1 VTAVAATPEREL
13 DGAQVRRLTSRSA
26 AARATTTL
34 WTRMLDAWSAA
45 ATTAIALA
53 MLGGWLSSVRA
64 TIGRRPPMPGSAL
77 PAGLTATV
85 VTVVAVAGLLGV
97 LDRLGPVSASPAAA
111 AWWLPL
117 PASRRGLLRA
127 ELARVAGACAGITAL
142 LSLPLFLTWTA
153 RPSVGGILLDVAGAG
168 VTAAGLVGAV
178 ALLETRGATS
188 RVAPVAG
195 AVAVTVSAAATVA
208 AVVAPFAR
216 AAADI
221 PRRHLAPHGAPWVP
235 GVAVAGAALAA
246 AVLLGLAD
254 RGLGRLPARTLRLS
268 GSTAQYAAA
277 SVLSLDTRDLG
288 RALAARRQRPVR
300 RRWRFRSV
308 TRAWQAVA
316 AADLLLLVRSP
327 WQLGQLVVATAVP
340 VLAARTDG
348 LDRLPPAV
356 WGGLLLGWALAAVS
370 VGHPARHASAAPGI
384 DRLLPL
390 SPAQAVAAHCAVPAI
405 ALCMV
410 AATSGV
416 LIGAGSGSAL
426 AWAGLGLAAVPA
438 WTAAAV
444 RGGYRPELDWTG
456 PVMSTPMGTLPTGIG
471 ATLVQGLDVG
481 ILGSVPAIVA
491 VHLGG
496 APSAGMIAG
505 QLFWALA
512 VGAGGLAFTVRR
524 LTSVPD

>member
-1 VTAVAATPEREL
+1 MTALAAAPELEL
-13 DGAQVRRLTSRSA
+13 DGPQVRRLTSRSA

-34 WTRMLDAWSAA
+34 WTRLLDAWSAA
-45 ATTAIALA
+45 ATTAIGLA
-53 MLGGWLSSVRA
+53 MLGGWLASVRD
-64 TIGRRPPMPGSAL
+64 TIGSRPPIPGSAL
-77 PAGLTATV
+77 PPGVTAAV
-85 VTVVAVAGLLGV
+85 VTVVAVAGLVGV

-127 ELARVAGACAGITAL
+127 ELARVAGACAGVTAL
-142 LSLPLFLTWTA
+142 LSVPLFLTWTA
-153 RPSVGGILLDVAGAG
+153 RPSVAGILLDVAGAG

-195 AVAVTVSAAATVA
+195 AVAVVVSAAATVA
-208 AVVAPFAR
+208 AAVAPVAR
-216 AAADI
+216 ATGDLS
-221 PRRHLAPHGAPWVP
+221 REHLPAVGPLWVP
-235 GVAVAGAALAA
+235 GAAVAA

-254 RGLGRLPARTLRLS
+254 RGLGRLRARTLRLS

-300 RRWRFRSV
+300 RRWRFRPV

-316 AADLLLLVRSP
+316 AADLLLLLRSP
-327 WQLGQLVVATAVP
+327 WQLGQLVVAVAVP
-340 VLAARTDG
+340 VVASRTDG

-370 VGHPARHASAAPGI
+370 VGHPARHASAASGT
-384 DRLLPL
+384 DRLVPL
-390 SPAQAVAAHCAVPAI
+390 SAAQAVATHCAVPAL
-405 ALCMV
+405 ALCLV
-410 AATSGV
+410 GATSGL
-416 LIGAGSGSAL
+416 LIGAGGGSAL
-426 AWAGLGLAAVPA
+426 AWAGLGVAAVPA

-456 PVMSTPMGTLPTGIG
+456 PVMSTPMGTLPAGVG

-481 ILGSVPAIVA
+481 IVGSVPAIVA
-491 VHLGG
+491 VHLSG
-496 APSAGMIAG
+496 APSWSMVAG
-505 QLFWALA
+505 QLLWALA
-512 VGAGGLAFTVRR
+512 VGAGGLALTVHR
-524 LTSVPD
+524 LTSARD

>member
-1 VTAVAATPEREL
+1 VTALTAAPELEL

-34 WTRMLDAWSAA
+34 WTRLLDAWSVTV
-45 ATTAIALA
+45 TTAIGLA
-53 MLGGWLSSVRA
+53 MVGGWLASVRD
-64 TIGRRPPMPGSAL
+64 TIGSRPSMPGSAL
-77 PAGLTATV
+77 PSVVTAAV
-85 VTVVAVAGLLGV
+85 VTVVAVAGLVGL

-117 PASRRGLLRA
+117 PASRRRLLRA

-142 LSLPLFLTWTA
+142 LSLPLFLTLTA
-153 RPSVGGILLDVAGAG
+153 RPSVAAILLDIAGAG
-168 VTAAGLVGAV
+168 VIAAGLVGAV
-178 ALLETRGATS
+178 ALLETRGAS
-188 RVAPVAG
+188 FRIAPVAG
-195 AVAVTVSAAATVA
+195 AAAVTVSAVA
-208 AVVAPFAR
+208 AAAAAVAPFAR
-216 AAADI
+216 ATGDF
-221 PRRHLAPHGAPWVP
+221 PRWHLPLVGELWVP
-235 GVAVAGAALAA
+235 VAGLAA
-246 AVLLGLAD
+246 AVLLVLAD
-254 RGLGRLPARTLRLS
+254 RGLGRLQARTLRLS

-300 RRWRFRSV
+300 RRWRFRPIR
-308 TRAWQAVA
+308 RAWQVVA
-316 AADLLLLVRSP
+316 AADLLLLLRSP

-340 VLAARTDG
+340 VLASRTDG

-384 DRLLPL
+384 DRLVPL
-390 SPAQAVAAHCAVPAI
+390 SPAQVVAAHCAVPAL
-405 ALCMV
+405 ALCLV
-410 AATSGV
+410 SATSGV
-416 LIGAGSGSAL
+416 LIGAGGSAL
-426 AWAGLGLAAVPA
+426 AWAGLALAAVPA

-456 PVMSTPMGTLPTGIG
+456 PVMSTPMGTLPTGVG

-496 APSAGMIAG
+496 APSWTMIAG
-505 QLFWALA
+505 QLLWALA
-512 VGAGGLAFTVRR
+512 VGAGGLALTVQR
-524 LTSVPD
+524 LTAARD